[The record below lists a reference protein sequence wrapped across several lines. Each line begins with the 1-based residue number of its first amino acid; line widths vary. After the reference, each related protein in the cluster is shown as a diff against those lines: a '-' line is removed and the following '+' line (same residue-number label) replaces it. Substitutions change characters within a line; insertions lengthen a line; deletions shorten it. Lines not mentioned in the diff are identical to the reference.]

1 MTKSETI
8 VASVQLVWGKTQI
21 PLENHAAIASA
32 AIMTHAA
39 THAPITD
46 NNRVLREQKSD
57 MKTADKTQAPM
68 IIQVEGFVML

>member
-1 MTKSETI
+1 MTTSAAI
-8 VASVQLVWGKTQI
+8 VAVVQLVWGRTQT
-21 PLENHAAIASA
+21 PLENQAAIASA

-46 NNRVLREQKSD
+46 NNRVSREQKSD

-68 IIQVEGFVML
+68 IIQVVGFVML